1 MRNGWLLLLV
11 AAGACAPADDDSGD
25 SDSDVPAEEPMVML
39 ASRVGFIASTGST
52 SEGFDLDG
60 RVSDG
65 SAAADCG
72 KSDLVAPD
80 GTEGIDNAFGGLL
93 PLIASLGGAALPDL
107 VQNSVLSGE
116 LLILVEMS
124 RYATAVP
131 GECFPAR
138 VVRGAG
144 LPALGTDGVILPYQ
158 TFEIDPEQDVSE
170 LPCMELQDDGSF
182 VADGL
187 SLRLKMNVFD
197 ESIDLTAADGRI
209 RIEPTDDGAWKGLIG
224 GAVSVA
230 EITTNVLG
238 FDAIPESLEQG
249 VVSAVE
255 LNADLAPDPNG
266 VCTQVSVTLDFDA
279 VPAFLFAEE
288 PATE

>member
-1 MRNGWLLLLV
+1 MRFDARLLLLL
-11 AAGACAPADDDSGD
+11 AGACGPADE
-25 SDSDVPAEEPMVML
+25 DVADTDVAPNEEPMVML
-39 ASRVGFIASTGST
+39 ASRVGFIASGDGT

-65 SAAADCG
+65 SAPADCG
-72 KSDLVAPD
+72 RTDLVAPD
-80 GTEGIDNAFGGLL
+80 GTPGIDNAFGGLL
-93 PLIASLGGAALPDL
+93 PIIASLGGAALPDL

-144 LPALGTDGVILPYQ
+144 APALGTDGSILPYQ

-170 LPCMELQDDGSF
+170 LPCVQLQEDGSF

-187 SLRLKMNVFD
+187 ELRLKMRVFD
-197 ESIDLTAADGRI
+197 ESIDLTAGNGRI
-209 RIEPTDDGAWKGLIG
+209 QVFPVGDDQWRGLIG
-224 GAVSVA
+224 GGVKVS

-238 FDAIPESLEQG
+238 FDAIPETLEQG

-255 LNADLAPDPNG
+255 LNADLAPGPDG
-266 VCTQVSVTLDFDA
+266 ACTEVSVTLDFDA
-279 VPAFLFAEE
+279 VPAFLFTDE
-288 PATE
+288 PAAE